1 MSISEEMKYQLQII
15 VDAGEIVKALI
26 DEGHE
31 DIAIFDEPLTD
42 ILGATNE
49 VLQEIDGGWSQWVN
63 LENGFLVGLINKS
76 KSLFKDKQIN
86 CL

>member
-1 MSISEEMKYQLQII
+1 MVVQLNLNSFYIKHNWSFSMAISEEMKYQLQII

-26 DEGHE
+26 EEGHE

-49 VLQEIDGGWSQWVN
+49 VLQEIDGGWS
-63 LENGFLVGLINKS
+63 
-76 KSLFKDKQIN
+76 
-86 CL
+86 

>member
-1 MSISEEMKYQLQII
+1 MISEEMKYQLQII

-31 DIAIFDEPLTD
+31 DIKIFDEPLTG

-49 VLQEIDGGWSQWVN
+49 VLQEIDGGWS
-63 LENGFLVGLINKS
+63 
-76 KSLFKDKQIN
+76 
-86 CL
+86 

>member
-31 DIAIFDEPLTD
+31 DIKIFDEPLTD

-49 VLQEIDGGWSQWVN
+49 VLQEIDGGW
-63 LENGFLVGLINKS
+63 
-76 KSLFKDKQIN
+76 
-86 CL
+86 

>member
-49 VLQEIDGGWSQWVN
+49 VLQEIDAGWS
-63 LENGFLVGLINKS
+63 
-76 KSLFKDKQIN
+76 
-86 CL
+86 

>member
-31 DIAIFDEPLTD
+31 DLEIFDEPLTD

-49 VLQEIDGGWSQWVN
+49 VLQEIDGGW
-63 LENGFLVGLINKS
+63 
-76 KSLFKDKQIN
+76 
-86 CL
+86 

>member
-1 MSISEEMKYQLQII
+1 MSISEEMKYQLEII

-42 ILGATNE
+42 ILAATNE
-49 VLQEIDGGWSQWVN
+49 VLEEIDGGWS
-63 LENGFLVGLINKS
+63 
-76 KSLFKDKQIN
+76 
-86 CL
+86 

>member
-31 DIAIFDEPLTD
+31 DSAIFDEPLTD

-49 VLQEIDGGWSQWVN
+49 VLQEIDGGWS
-63 LENGFLVGLINKS
+63 
-76 KSLFKDKQIN
+76 
-86 CL
+86 